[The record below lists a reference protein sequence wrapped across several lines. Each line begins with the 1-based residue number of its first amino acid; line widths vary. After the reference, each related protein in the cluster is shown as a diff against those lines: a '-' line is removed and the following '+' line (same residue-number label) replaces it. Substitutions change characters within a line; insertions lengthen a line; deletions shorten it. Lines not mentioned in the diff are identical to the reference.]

1 MTAAEFL
8 PGVPLGKL
16 DDMRDGVLYHHVTPS
31 GVAITVQREGTL
43 LKWRTLRYGNE
54 DGHGEG
60 GSKQFQD
67 WLKKW

>member
-31 GVAITVQREGTL
+31 GEAITVQREGTSF
-43 LKWRTLRYGNE
+43 K
-54 DGHGEG
+54 
-60 GSKQFQD
+60 
-67 WLKKW
+67 